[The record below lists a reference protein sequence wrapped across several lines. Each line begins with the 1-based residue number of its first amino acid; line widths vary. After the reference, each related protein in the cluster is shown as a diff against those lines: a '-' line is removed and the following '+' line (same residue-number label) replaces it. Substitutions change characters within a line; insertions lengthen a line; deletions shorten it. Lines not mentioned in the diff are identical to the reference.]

1 MADAKGLPGLSTLAG
16 LILDARLANLR
27 QAAAARDAS
36 LAALAALSRAPAAAA
51 ETDLSPLVLA
61 RAASAYESWADARR
75 AEINP
80 RLARQTA
87 AWLELQAAARIAF
100 GRAEALRALVRAAP
114 RR

>member
-1 MADAKGLPGLSTLAG
+1 MADARALSGLSRLAD
-16 LILDARLANLR
+16 LILDARLAELR

-36 LAALAALSRAPAAAA
+36 LAALAALRCAPTTTPAG
-51 ETDLSPLVLA
+51 LPPLVLA
-61 RAASAYESWADARR
+61 RAALAYEGWADARR

-87 AWLELQAAARIAF
+87 AWLEAQAAARIAF
-100 GRAEALRALVRAAP
+100 GRAEVLRQLGSRGAS